1 MSRIAQWWY
10 NMGMNQEK
18 VELGRILAENI
29 TYYRKKLNLTQLE
42 LAEKLNYSDKS
53 VSKWE
58 RAEGIPDVFVLKE
71 LSVFFGVSI
80 DTLLSKRKK
89 PFSLFRNKYLL
100 AYFYAFIFIV
110 IGITTF
116 GVLNLLHVDYDNW
129 KIIIYS
135 LVFSSL
141 TLLIFYLVWQKLI
154 EIYIYLTLFVWLL
167 SLSTTLIMMQPD
179 NHWVYIITSPIY
191 ALLVFLIYILYHK
204 KKK

>member
-1 MSRIAQWWY
+1 
-10 NMGMNQEK
+10 MNEEK

-71 LSVFFGVSI
+71 LSFFFGVSI
-80 DTLLSKRKK
+80 DILLSKRKK

-100 AYFYAFIFIV
+100 AYFYAFIFVV
-110 IGITTF
+110 IGITTY

-135 LVFSSL
+135 LVFASL
-141 TLLIFYLVWQKLI
+141 TLLIFYLVWQRLI

>member
-10 NMGMNQEK
+10 NMGMNEEK

-100 AYFYAFIFIV
+100 AYFYAFIFVV
-110 IGITTF
+110 IGITTY

-141 TLLIFYLVWQKLI
+141 TLLIFYLVWQRLI

-167 SLSTTLIMMQPD
+167 SLSITLIMMQPD

>member
-1 MSRIAQWWY
+1 
-10 NMGMNQEK
+10 MGMNQEK

>member
-1 MSRIAQWWY
+1 
-10 NMGMNQEK
+10 MGMNEEK
-18 VELGRILAENI
+18 IELGRILAENI

-80 DTLLSKRKK
+80 DALLSKRKK

-100 AYFYAFIFIV
+100 AYFYAFIFVV
-110 IGITTF
+110 IGITTY

-135 LVFSSL
+135 LVFASL
-141 TLLIFYLVWQKLI
+141 TLFIFHLVWKRI
-154 EIYIYLTLFVWLL
+154 VEIYLYLTIFVWLL
-167 SLSTTLIMMQPD
+167 SLSITLIMMQPD
-179 NHWVYIITSPIY
+179 NHWVYIITAPIY
-191 ALLVFLIYILYHK
+191 ALLVFLIYIIYHK

>member
-1 MSRIAQWWY
+1 
-10 NMGMNQEK
+10 MGMNEEK

-29 TYYRKKLNLTQLE
+29 AYYRKKLNLTQLE

-100 AYFYAFIFIV
+100 AYFYAFIFVV
-110 IGITTF
+110 IGITTY
-116 GVLNLLHVDYDNW
+116 GVLNLLHIEYDNW

-135 LVFSSL
+135 LVFASL
-141 TLLIFYLVWQKLI
+141 TLLIFHLVWQRLI

-167 SLSTTLIMMQPD
+167 SLSITLMMMQPD
-179 NHWVYIITSPIY
+179 NHWVYIITAPIY

>member
-141 TLLIFYLVWQKLI
+141 TLLIFYLVWQRLI

>member
-10 NMGMNQEK
+10 NMGMNEEK
-18 VELGRILAENI
+18 IELGRILAENI

-71 LSVFFGVSI
+71 LSGFFGVSM

-100 AYFYAFIFIV
+100 AYFYAFIFVV
-110 IGITTF
+110 IGIRTY

-135 LVFSSL
+135 LIFSSL
-141 TLLIFYLVWQKLI
+141 TLLIFYLVWQRLI

-191 ALLVFLIYILYHK
+191 ALLVFLIYIL
-204 KKK
+204 